1 MYYIAVYDVEQ
12 KRVGR
17 MLKLFRRYLHHIQ
30 NSVFEGE
37 LTPAAY
43 KRLKHEVD
51 NLCNDEKDSVIFFEM
66 SGKYMKKEIVG
77 VEKKPASNFL

>member
-12 KRVGR
+12 KRVRR

-43 KRLKHEVD
+43 KRLKYEVD
-51 NLCNDEKDSVIFFEM
+51 NLCNDEKDSVIFFELN
-66 SGKYMKKEIVG
+66 GKYMKKEILG